1 MTFKMERETVK
12 NIALIGFMG
21 TGKSAVS
28 RFLKERCGYQEIDV
42 DQRIV
47 QMEGMPITEIFRI
60 QGEEYFRDLES
71 RVIAGIRGE
80 NLVIPCGG
88 GAVLRKENV
97 ENLKKISRIVLLLA
111 TPKTV
116 LGRVRHS
123 SDRPLLKG
131 KMDAGHIAE
140 LMEKRRALYEEAADL
155 AVVTDGKTVGEVSR
169 EIVERAGL

>member
-47 QMEGMPITEIFRI
+47 QMEGMPIAEIFRI
-60 QGEEYFRDLES
+60 Q
-71 RVIAGIRGE
+71 
-80 NLVIPCGG
+80 
-88 GAVLRKENV
+88 
-97 ENLKKISRIVLLLA
+97 KISRIVLLLA